1 MKLNRFEELAERLV
15 EGSLTRLFVGQLH
28 PREIVVQLAR
38 AMEDSATGNEGGET
52 KDEGQPSALCPS
64 SFVVGLHP
72 MDYAAIA
79 EHRIEI
85 EASLAQQV
93 MELARQGGFVL
104 AGSPKVTVRPD
115 PAVAR
120 LSVVA
125 RPHPGEPDG
134 HFHTQV
140 LERQVP
146 PPQANPRPAWLIVG
160 GRRNI
165 PLTKA
170 VVTLG
175 RRLDN
180 EVVLDDARVSRQHA
194 QLRWR
199 YGHYVLY
206 DLGSKGGTTV
216 NGVPTQECLLQSGDV
231 ISLAGVQIIYVE
243 DEPPANPPSL
253 SQDTLT
259 Q

>member
-38 AMEDSATGNEGGET
+38 AMEDSVTSGEGGET
-52 KDEGQPSALCPS
+52 GDEGQPSVLCPS

-72 MDYAAIA
+72 IDYAVIA
-79 EHRIEI
+79 EHRAEV
-85 EASLAQQV
+85 ETTLAQQV
-93 MELARQGGFVL
+93 MELARQSGFVL
-104 AGSPKVTVRPD
+104 AGPPRVTVQPD
-115 PAVAR
+115 PAVTR

-125 RPHPGEPDG
+125 RPHAGEPDS
-134 HFHTQV
+134 HFHTQA

-180 EVVLDDARVSRQHA
+180 DIVLDDARVSRQHA

-216 NGVPTQECLLQSGDV
+216 NGVPTRECLLQSGDV
-231 ISLAGVQIIYVE
+231 IALAGVQMIYVE
-243 DEPPANPPSL
+243 DEPPATPPSL